1 MEDIEDR
8 DLLRLRQAGFSE
20 RGIFRLRQVRHK
32 YSAEQDKLE
41 SLAQYRHLQF
51 LRWLVTTGKLT
62 EHIA

>member
-8 DLLRLRQAGFSE
+8 DLSHLRQAGFSE

-32 YSAEQDKLE
+32 YSVEQDKLE
-41 SLAQYRHLQF
+41 SLAHYRHLQF

-62 EHIA
+62 EQVA